1 MNKLAIET
9 IELGKVYATGSL
21 LVPALYNFNLQ
32 IKQGELVAI
41 MGPSGCGK
49 STLMNIIGLLDRP
62 TSGELKLNG
71 EQIDLTMSDSKLAKI
86 RSQQIGFVFQS
97 FNLLPKISALANVL
111 MPTSYQTNR
120 SKNYRQKAIAL
131 LKQVG
136 LADRADHRPT
146 QLSGGE
152 KQRVAIARALINDPQ
167 IILAD
172 EPTGNLDSKSGQE
185 IMDLLNSLHQDG
197 KTVVIITHDQSIGNQ
212 CDRIVKLKDGRNEV

>member
-1 MNKLAIET
+1 MKKLAIET

-21 LVPALYNFNLQ
+21 LVPALYNLNLQ
-32 IKQGELVAI
+32 IKEGELVAI

-62 TSGELKLNG
+62 TSGELRLNG

-86 RSQQIGFVFQS
+86 RGQQIGFVFQS

-111 MPTSYQTNR
+111 MPTSYQANR
-120 SKNYRQKAIAL
+120 SKHYRQQAISL

-136 LADRADHRPT
+136 LTDRTEHRPT

-152 KQRVAIARALINDPQ
+152 KQRVAIARALINNPQ

-185 IMDLLNSLHQDG
+185 IINLLNSLHLAG
-197 KTVVIITHDQSIGNQ
+197 KTVVIITHDQTIGNQ